1 MKIYNSLIKLENV
14 YHRYSITRDIF
25 NDISIDINEGGFYF
39 ITGSSG
45 SGKTTLLKLISS
57 SLKPSKGNILFLGQK
72 MNDIQ
77 KKDLYKIKRQIGFV
91 FQDFRLL
98 PHLTTYENVA
108 LPLRIQNKNEK
119 DYKKDVVE
127 LLSWVNLEHCIHSY
141 PNYLSGGEQQRA
153 AIARAVISSPKIILA
168 DEPTGNVDQTNSSKI
183 LTLFQEM
190 NKLGTTIII
199 ATHDEKLLSEINA
212 PIIEIIDQK
221 ININNRK

>member
-1 MKIYNSLIKLENV
+1 MKIYNNLIKLENV

-25 NDISIDINEGGFYF
+25 NDISIDIDEGGFYF

>member
-1 MKIYNSLIKLENV
+1 MYSKIS
-14 YHRYSITRDIF
+14 D
-25 NDISIDINEGGFYF
+25 YF
-39 ITGSSG
+39 
-45 SGKTTLLKLISS
+45 
-57 SLKPSKGNILFLGQK
+57 
-72 MNDIQ
+72 
-77 KKDLYKIKRQIGFV
+77 
-91 FQDFRLL
+91 

-199 ATHDEKLLSEINA
+199 ANT
-212 PIIEIIDQK
+212 
-221 ININNRK
+221 

>member
-1 MKIYNSLIKLENV
+1 MAINNNLIKLENV

-25 NDISIDINEGGFYF
+25 TDISLDIVKGGFYF

-57 SLKPSKGNILFLGQK
+57 ALSPSNGDIFFLGNKINQVPK
-72 MNDIQ
+72 NE
-77 KKDLYKIKRQIGFV
+77 LHKIKRQIGFV

-108 LPLRIQNKNEK
+108 LPLRVHDKNEK

-127 LLSWVNLEHCIHSY
+127 LLSWVNLEHCIHTY

-153 AIARAVISSPKIILA
+153 AIARAVVSSPKIILA
-168 DEPTGNVDQTNSSKI
+168 DEPTGNVDQSNSSKI

-190 NKLGTTIII
+190 NKLGTTIVI
-199 ATHDEKLLSEINA
+199 ATHDEKLLSDINA
-212 PIIEIIDQK
+212 PIIEIADKK
-221 ININNRK
+221 INLNKRK